1 CFDPLRTLRPTR
13 GRHFDSSSI
22 CPRLSETKTDLVMS
36 VSMTDVTG
44 TRCRC
49 TVRKVASCL
58 HSPISS
64 ALICDLLKGSPI
76 RDGDR
81 CSLDTHPTRSL
92 PFVQT
97 FIHALSCRSND
108 VSPLAL
114 GPLNPSGGA
123 AECLD
128 IGHPKQRLGESYRQL
143 LHGYFSHLPVGR
155 TQPVTKHLD
164 HPGPHVG
171 VSLEEFQ
178 HIASV
183 QYGQDAGRH

>member
-44 TRCRC
+44 THCRC

-64 ALICDLLKGSPI
+64 ALICNLLKGRPI

-81 CSLDTHPTRSL
+81 CSLIS
-92 PFVQT
+92 
-97 FIHALSCRSND
+97 
-108 VSPLAL
+108 
-114 GPLNPSGGA
+114 
-123 AECLD
+123 
-128 IGHPKQRLGESYRQL
+128 RLGFL
-143 LHGYFSHLPVGR
+143 LTFGKHRAGFS
-155 TQPVTKHLD
+155 
-164 HPGPHVG
+164 
-171 VSLEEFQ
+171 
-178 HIASV
+178 
-183 QYGQDAGRH
+183 